1 MQRHSLIRATVLVA
15 ALAFPLVAL
24 GQANTPTKFYQ
35 FEGFTLEGTVKGPG
49 VSHHTGKERVKFDRL
64 LELKKSFLPEFIK
77 SGQDRSLK

>member
-35 FEGFTLEGTVKGPG
+35 FEGFTVNGDIRQPSVTQ
-49 VSHHTGKERVKFDRL
+49 HIGKERVRFDRL
-64 LELKKSFLPEFIK
+64 LELKKSFLPEIIESSK
-77 SGQDRSLK
+77 ERSLK